1 MRSIHVLVCRL
12 VAAFRK
18 WLDMRAGGGP
28 PTKLPKDLPPL
39 VDRQEVFLNRY
50 EQHTKHC
57 PYCSA
62 VSWRGPNWHTVDTYK
77 APTRSLTILVPGTYD
92 PAVGQP
98 AVLPWALR
106 LVVLRQD

>member
-1 MRSIHVLVCRL
+1 MVEPGCRL

-57 PYCSA
+57 PYCST
-62 VSWRGPNWHTVDTYK
+62 VSWQPPAQVT
-77 APTRSLTILVPGTYD
+77 LPGT
-92 PAVGQP
+92 
-98 AVLPWALR
+98 ALSCHP
-106 LVVLRQD
+106 